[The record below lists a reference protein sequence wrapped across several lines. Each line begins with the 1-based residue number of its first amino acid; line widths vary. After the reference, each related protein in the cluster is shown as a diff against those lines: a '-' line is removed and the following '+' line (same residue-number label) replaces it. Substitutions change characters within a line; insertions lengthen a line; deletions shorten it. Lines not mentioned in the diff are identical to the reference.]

1 MNPSAVSY
9 LKFIA
14 ARPSR
19 EPMQYLDPVE
29 QRVIDLLCFRWSRN
43 EKPTVLEA
51 MQVAP
56 KAISL
61 STVHRRL
68 KSLRAKGFLELIT
81 DERDSRMKYVMPTAM
96 LIQTFELMGEAMRQA
111 VQPQPGE

>member
-1 MNPSAVSY
+1 MNTPY
-9 LKFIA
+9 LKFIMSVPA
-14 ARPSR
+14 QTMRI
-19 EPMQYLDPVE
+19 LDPVE
-29 QRVIDLLCFRWSRN
+29 QRLIESLCEQWAVGKRPAV
-43 EKPTVLEA
+43 KEA
-51 MQVAP
+51 MLMTIDS
-56 KAISL
+56 ISP